1 MAEDN
6 KYITLVNP
14 QHDQWWRAKLQW
26 MMDNQPER
34 LRQMQMDELIDYLAK
49 VTNDTNEMAAQ
60 AWRQCDGDETMFSM
74 MMEQL
79 RAEVIPMIVD
89 DEETEPMPIEEQI
102 ELEQK
107 INDEIDEHLDEDGN
121 FVLKILV

>member
-1 MAEDN
+1 
-6 KYITLVNP
+6 
-14 QHDQWWRAKLQW
+14 
-26 MMDNQPER
+26 
-34 LRQMQMDELIDYLAK
+34 
-49 VTNDTNEMAAQ
+49 
-60 AWRQCDGDETMFSM
+60 
-74 MMEQL
+74 
-79 RAEVIPMIVD
+79 MIVD